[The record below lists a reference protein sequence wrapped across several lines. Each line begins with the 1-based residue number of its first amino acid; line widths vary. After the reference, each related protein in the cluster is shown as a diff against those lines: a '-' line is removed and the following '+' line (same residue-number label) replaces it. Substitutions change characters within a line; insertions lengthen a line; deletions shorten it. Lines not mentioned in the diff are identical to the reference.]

1 MFPTP
6 HCACTALALQ
16 QRLGGIENA
25 SPYSVLIN
33 SYQLYVA
40 MKNSSETAPDLH
52 FDIADSHV
60 LNTPTKETMIEEQ
73 AVNFN

>member
-1 MFPTP
+1 
-6 HCACTALALQ
+6 
-16 QRLGGIENA
+16 
-25 SPYSVLIN
+25 
-33 SYQLYVA
+33 